1 MVSSHNRFEL
11 SLLTELLATQ
21 RYQPVWLRLTSVT
34 LTTLELPRAKAV
46 MLPLRVSWFH
56 SYWMGSVPF
65 SRVQCI
71 HMVDPSTGDASLI
84 RRKGLETGTVARATV
99 KHPSVIQ
106 CKISY
111 LDRYNLNIFFS

>member
-21 RYQPVWLRLTSVT
+21 RYQPLWLRLTSVT
-34 LTTLELPRAKAV
+34 LITLELPRAKAV

-65 SRVQCI
+65 SRVQRI

-84 RRKGLETGTVARATV
+84 RRKGLETGTVARTTV
-99 KHPSVIQ
+99 KHSSVIQ
-106 CKISY
+106 CKISN
-111 LDRYNLNIFFS
+111 LDCCNLYISFS